1 MASTSTSTSTSASTG
16 KSLHFS
22 DSFVISCGTVTIDTK
37 TSKVLLIRWRK
48 TGEVF
53 LPKGRKDVNES
64 LDQTA
69 LRETYEETGSRV
81 QLLPVPIT
89 TLATSPS
96 SLDSLDESAGLT
108 ASTEPIAVAQRVTNG
123 TLKII
128 FWYVASG
135 DSTAA
140 PQDRPQQQ
148 ENEDFDTLWV
158 PFDETESTL
167 SFDDDQR
174 IARTGIDAARKTAT
188 TAAAQS

>member
-1 MASTSTSTSTSASTG
+1 MASTG

-22 DSFVISCGTVTIDTK
+22 DSFVISCGTVTVDK
-37 TSKVLLIRWRK
+37 NASKVLLIRWRK

-53 LPKGRKDVNES
+53 LPKGRKDLGET
-64 LDQTA
+64 LEQAA
-69 LRETYEETGSRV
+69 LRETYEETGIRV
-81 QLLPVPIT
+81 QLLPAAIK

-96 SLDSLDESAGLT
+96 SLGESARPVDT
-108 ASTEPIAVAQRVTNG
+108 TEPIAVAQRVTDG

-140 PQDRPQQQ
+140 PGDRPQQ

-158 PFDETESTL
+158 RFDETDSTL
-167 SFDDDQR
+167 SFDDDRR
-174 IARTGIDAARKTAT
+174 IARAGIDAVSRTPA
-188 TAAAQS
+188 